1 MEQPCLPRRPW
12 EWELLSPGTV
22 AARAPGRAGG
32 PSERLWGR
40 VLWPVGVPT
49 RQAHAAHYS
58 LFGSRCWCLTW
69 ESCPVS
75 VASGATT
82 TWTLVHTCLPAGVG
96 ASVLRV
102 RKSRKWG
109 VCFTEFGA
117 ELKQERENRFWG
129 RGRERGRVRA
139 HTRGG
144 QEGGRQRI
152 SSRLRTRAEIKSR
165 HSNDYSHPD
174 APKNYFLRGT
184 TRDLGI
190 PTLVT
195 PTPRPPSHGQ
205 GLQPLPRG
213 HCIPFPSGCQPL
225 SLGPVKYGLGGP
237 PHPPSL

>member
-12 EWELLSPGTV
+12 EWEPLSPGTV
-22 AARAPGRAGG
+22 AARA

-69 ESCPVS
+69 ESCPVP

-129 RGRERGRVRA
+129 RGRERARACAHQGRA
-139 HTRGG
+139 
-144 QEGGRQRI
+144 GGRETENLKQTQDPEI
-152 SSRLRTRAEIKSR
+152 MTRAEIKSQ
-165 HSNDYSHPD
+165 HSND
-174 APKNYFLRGT
+174 
-184 TRDLGI
+184 
-190 PTLVT
+190 
-195 PTPRPPSHGQ
+195 
-205 GLQPLPRG
+205 
-213 HCIPFPSGCQPL
+213 
-225 SLGPVKYGLGGP
+225 
-237 PHPPSL
+237 